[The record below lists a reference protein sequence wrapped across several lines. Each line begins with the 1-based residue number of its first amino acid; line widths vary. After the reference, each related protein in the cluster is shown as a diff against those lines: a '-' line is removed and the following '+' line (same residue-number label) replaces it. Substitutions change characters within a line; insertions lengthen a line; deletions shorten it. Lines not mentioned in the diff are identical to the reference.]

1 MFSPPMVTM
10 KQYEQERSL
19 HFPGLHL
26 VLPAFVT
33 RLPLTLVLASQYAIP
48 SPCGNYI
55 ASVTQQ
61 HLYIQWTGSLAPAY
75 TFPLDGLQT
84 KNAAETSTIQW
95 SASSM
100 HVILLA
106 SQAVHLFS
114 ILDSAQKI
122 HISNGSGS
130 LGKIIAV
137 EIIGNPGQEQA
148 VVVFEFGRV
157 NLWDLSTGRSTE
169 VGDAKMG
176 GRGNPWTVRKVS
188 GKTEVLALLSRVA
201 AQDVLSLFLS
211 NSTTPLQ
218 SVTLPSVDAQSISWS
233 PCGQWLA
240 VFDSSLA
247 SPSVYILTADGYLFR
262 SYPPRLEA
270 TPPNTPGTDEDSLG
284 LGFRSMAW
292 TPSALALCGAQTIT
306 LLDRR
311 IFSFKATMSIHNSC
325 SGSTNLSPAAYG
337 YQETLTSTNARSYT
351 YLTGTSLPR
360 PSSKIAIMDPR
371 ASPNGAFL
379 ATRDESA
386 LSTITIWSLEQ
397 PKMHITL
404 QQHAAV
410 RKMLWHPERANLL
423 LILSDDGSL
432 YLWDVGSG
440 DAPVYLQHA
449 FSGREDVGRI
459 DARWVATSTAH
470 AEGDVER
477 KLAIVVT
484 SRKSGWQVLWPE
496 GREAVESLEG
506 DVSQDSL
513 YDILTG
519 RTPLPGDKTRDVDD
533 DSTRISAT
541 GLDDTFRDK
550 AGAQVQDR
558 SLVELQDDS
567 EIF

>member
-1 MFSPPMVTM
+1 MEVSQT
-10 KQYEQERSL
+10 YE
-19 HFPGLHL
+19 
-26 VLPAFVT
+26 
-33 RLPLTLVLASQYAIP
+33 
-48 SPCGNYI
+48 
-55 ASVTQQ
+55 VTQQ
-61 HLYIQWTGSLAPAY
+61 HLYIQWAHSLAPAY

-95 SASSM
+95 SASST

-106 SQAVHLFS
+106 AQGVHIFS
-114 ILDSAQKI
+114 ILDTAEKI

-137 EIIGNPGQEQA
+137 EIIGDAGREQA

-157 NLWDLSTGRSTE
+157 NFWDLSTGRSAE
-169 VGDAKMG
+169 IGEAKMG
-176 GRGNPWTVRKVS
+176 GRGNPWSVRRVP

-201 AQDVLSLFLS
+201 AQDVLSLFLT
-211 NSTTPLQ
+211 NSTTPFR

-240 VFDSSLA
+240 VLDSSLA
-247 SPSVYILTADGYLFR
+247 SPSVYISTADGYLFR
-262 SYPPRLEA
+262 SYPARLQA
-270 TPPNTPGTDEDSLG
+270 TPPSTPGTDEKTLG

-292 TPSALALCGAQTIT
+292 TSSALALCSTQTIT
-306 LLDRR
+306 LLDNRT
-311 IFSFKATMSIHNSC
+311 FSFKATMSIRNPS
-325 SGSTNLSPAAYG
+325 SDSASLSSATFG
-337 YQETLTSTNARSYT
+337 YQETLTSTHARSYT
-351 YLTGTSLPR
+351 YLTGTSLPK
-360 PSSKIAIMDPR
+360 PSAKTTIADPS

-379 ATRDESA
+379 ATRDEAAAS
-386 LSTITIWSLEQ
+386 SITIWSLEQ
-397 PKMHITL
+397 RLMYSTL
-404 QQHAAV
+404 QQHVAV
-410 RKMLWHPERANLL
+410 RKMLWHPDRANLL

-449 FSGREDVGRI
+449 FSGRDDVGRVN
-459 DARWVATSTAH
+459 ARWVAAWTADPEDD
-470 AEGDVER
+470 AER
-477 KLAIVVT
+477 KLAIIVT
-484 SRKSGWQVLWPE
+484 SRKSGWQVVWPE

-519 RTPLPGDKTRDVDD
+519 RTPLPGDKMRDVEEDG
-533 DSTRISAT
+533 TRVSMT

-550 AGAQVQDR
+550 VIAQAQDR
-558 SLVELQDDS
+558 SLVDLQNDS